1 MKTALEIIGIVV
13 VTGSAFIA
21 WAMVSTAA
29 AYDEA
34 MRDAHGYE
42 DESDGGTLYDIHP
55 DHAAMTQAEME
66 SRGLA

>member
-1 MKTALEIIGIVV
+1 MKTAFEIIGI
-13 VTGSAFIA
+13 TALIGSSFCAFIA

-55 DHAAMTQAEME
+55 DHAAMIEAQKVA
-66 SRGLA
+66 